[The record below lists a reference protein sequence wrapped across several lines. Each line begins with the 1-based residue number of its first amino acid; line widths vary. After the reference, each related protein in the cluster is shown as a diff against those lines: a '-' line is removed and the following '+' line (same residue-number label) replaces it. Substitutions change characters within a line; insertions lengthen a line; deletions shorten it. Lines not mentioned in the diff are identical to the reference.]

1 MITKTFV
8 PEVGTRSF
16 MIMKYLF
23 EQWE

>member
-23 EQWE
+23 GQ